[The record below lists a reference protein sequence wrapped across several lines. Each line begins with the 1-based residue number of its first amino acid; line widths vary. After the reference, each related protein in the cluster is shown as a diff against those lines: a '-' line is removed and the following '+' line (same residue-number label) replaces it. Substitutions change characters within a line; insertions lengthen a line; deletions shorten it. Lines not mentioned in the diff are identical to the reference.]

1 MVKADRKM
9 SFKLTVTKGVKIQ
22 DPLSDLPRFSIKM
35 RIKTYVQYFQC
46 LLSATPQQ
54 NLSFGQASCPSFVL
68 VFYSALSIN
77 S

>member
-35 RIKTYVQYFQC
+35 RIKTYVQY